1 MRSERFANLTE
12 PVTGSGVASMK
23 WKCSVA
29 LPVLFAAAIVSSP
42 LFAQGLS
49 GQQALFNVEPRERPP
64 FDTVEVTISR
74 VAGHIYQIRGEG
86 GNIGM
91 SVGEDGI
98 ILIDDQFAPLTD
110 KIMAAIR
117 SVSDAPIRFL
127 INTHV
132 HEDHTGGN
140 ANFAGMGAMII
151 AHDRVRIRLMEGI
164 RGGPP
169 AAPVALPIV
178 TFSEPISLHLNGEDV
193 RIIPSPPAHTDGDVY
208 VYFTGSNVIHAGDVF
223 RTNGYPN
230 IDLGNGGTLEG
241 TLEGLQMLIDL
252 AGPDTLILPGHGVVS
267 KRDAVIELRDLT
279 LEVKSRVA
287 RLVAQ
292 GMSFEEIVAAKPTA
306 DLDARWGPRLDRFL
320 PAVYVGLTGQN

>member
-1 MRSERFANLTE
+1 MRGTLFCILIGGFALATSAVAHHSRARFETDAVATVQGT
-12 PVTGSGVASMK
+12 VTSFS
-23 WKCSVA
+23 WTN
-29 LPVLFAAAIVSSP
+29 PH
-42 LFAQGLS
+42 
-49 GQQALFNVEPRERPP
+49 EPRQRPP
-64 FDTVEVTISR
+64 FETVEVTISH

-98 ILIDDQFAPLTD
+98 ILIDDQFAPLTK

-127 INTHV
+127 SNTHV
-132 HEDHTGGN
+132 HEDHTGGSEN
-140 ANFAGMGAMII
+140 LAGMGAII
-151 AHDRVRIRLMEGI
+151 VAHDRVRIRLMEGI

-169 AAPVALPIV
+169 AVPAALPIV
-178 TFSEPISLHLNGEDV
+178 TFSQPISLHLNGKDV

-241 TLEGLQMLIDL
+241 LQMLIDL

-267 KRDAVIELRDLT
+267 KRDAAIELRNLT
-279 LEVKSRVA
+279 LEVRDRVA
-287 RLVAQ
+287 RPVAQ
-292 GMSFEEIVAAKPTA
+292 GMSFEEIVAAEPTA
-306 DLDARWGPRLDRFL
+306 RAGGRVSIVFCRPSTS
-320 PAVYVGLTGQN
+320 A